1 MASEKAQILVVEDDK
16 DSREMLK
23 TMLQTG
29 GDDCTVTAV
38 GTGAEA
44 LDLIAGSHFD
54 LFVLDIWLPGMDGF
68 TLCRRLREKFTTSP
82 IIFFSAMV
90 RPNDRHYGIA
100 AGATEFLVKPND
112 IGIFVDTVKR
122 LLNGGG

>member
-1 MASEKAQILVVEDDK
+1 MAFDRSRILLVDDDK

-23 TMLQTG
+23 MLLQTPENG
-29 GDDCTVTAV
+29 YSITAV

-44 LDLIAGSHFD
+44 LALIARSPFD
-54 LFVLDIWLPGMDGF
+54 LFILDIWLPGMDGF
-68 TLCRRLREKFTTSP
+68 TLCRRLREKFTTAP

-112 IGIFVDTVKR
+112 LGIFVETVER
-122 LLNGGG
+122 LLNGG